1 MKLTYRRHPLDL
13 PGFSRTH
20 QNGTKITNIR
30 SCSPGLT
37 KNGLICNNTKTS
49 GSPLETCR
57 ATCAAVFLCFGLY
70 INWAKNSRGEE
81 EQVVEAEQQRQQQQR
96 RPRRRLVSERGR
108 RGEEGGSGPAAAAV
122 LAGDG
127 RLRRLRRVG
136 GRRAHLL
143 RRQGWW
149 CSSPFLICSPGGPI
163 WLDALDGG
171 ERRMMGAWW
180 WCWDSVR
187 FLEELFFFN

>member
-1 MKLTYRRHPLDL
+1 M
-13 PGFSRTH
+13 
-20 QNGTKITNIR
+20 
-30 SCSPGLT
+30 
-37 KNGLICNNTKTS
+37 
-49 GSPLETCR
+49 
-57 ATCAAVFLCFGLY
+57 FLCFGLY
-70 INWAKNSRGEE
+70 INWGQELERGRGAGGGGGAAAAAAAAA
-81 EQVVEAEQQRQQQQR
+81 EAAVGERAR
-96 RPRRRLVSERGR
+96 GERGR
-108 RGEEGGSGPAAAAV
+108 RGEVGGSGPAAV
-122 LAGDG
+122 FLAGDG

-180 WCWDSVR
+180 RDSVR
-187 FLEELFFFN
+187 FLEELFF